1 MNCFLMR
8 GYALV
13 FYGLKTTKHL
23 KALIYVSLKAEH
35 AINVEFYSQLDNK
48 TGAFKRYWMNGIMQQ

>member
-13 FYGLKTTKHL
+13 FYGLKATKHL

-48 TGAFKRYWMNGIMQQ
+48 TGAFKRY